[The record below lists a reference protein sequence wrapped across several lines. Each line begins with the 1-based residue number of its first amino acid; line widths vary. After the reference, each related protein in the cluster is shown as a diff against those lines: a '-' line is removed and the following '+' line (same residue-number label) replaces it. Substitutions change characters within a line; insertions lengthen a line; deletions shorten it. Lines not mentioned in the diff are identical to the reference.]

1 MRLFFYY
8 KKKKWGDEMSEAIA
22 AAAKALL
29 KKLAVDLVLDKD
41 KRNKFL
47 LIVGSIVVGLIFLLM
62 TPIVVLSSIG
72 GIEPPTVEL
81 EFNESDFLNSMDD
94 ESRLKFD
101 NIFNQGQA
109 IEDAMTAANI
119 RNQTIKAQL
128 IYLSFFENVQNF
140 NAEAYANLFA
150 IAPNDS
156 DLIAAINSNYDLE
169 INYEDFMRTYTFVMN
184 ATIDPYMFSDVSTK
198 NCADLAAWAENAY
211 LSGWS
216 YYEGCFGEMDK
227 ELRYRCSDNVGL
239 IMGYL
244 RYVPSEKSFNTDVDT
259 LIYNEIGELD
269 TMPDVA
275 GIGLFDGNNF
285 GVYVGNGDAVF
296 ASYDERHIVKSPV
309 AEGNWISWCI
319 FEGIHYPQEVT
330 DRIEEIQNPTEENT
344 EENENGE

>member
-1 MRLFFYY
+1 MT
-8 KKKKWGDEMSEAIA
+8 EAIA

-29 KKLAVDLVLDKD
+29 KKLAVDLALDKD

-62 TPIVVLSSIG
+62 TPVVVLSSIG
-72 GIEPPTVEL
+72 GIDPPSVEL
-81 EFNESDFLNSMDD
+81 EFNESDFLNNLDE
-94 ESRLKFD
+94 ESRKKLE
-101 NIFNQGQA
+101 IMQAQGQA
-109 IEDAMTAANI
+109 IEDAMVGANMGD
-119 RNQTIKAQL
+119 QTIKAQL
-128 IYLSFFENVQNF
+128 IYMSFLENVQYF
-140 NAEAYANLFA
+140 DAESYANLFA
-150 IAPNDS
+150 IAPD
-156 DLIAAINSNYDLE
+156 DETLINAINSNYDLE
-169 INYEDFMRTYTFVMN
+169 INFEDFMRTYTFVMN
-184 ATIDPYMFSDVSTK
+184 ATINPYMFSNVSTK

-227 ELRYRCSDNVGL
+227 ELRYRCADNVGM

-244 RYVPSEKSFNTDVDT
+244 RYIPSEKAFNMSINE

-296 ASYDERHIVKSPV
+296 ASYDERRIVKSPV
-309 AEGNWISWCI
+309 AEGNWISWCA
-319 FEGIHYPQEVT
+319 FEGIDYPQEVT
-330 DRIEEIQNPTEENT
+330 DRIEEIQNPKEENT
-344 EENENGE
+344 EEENENGE

>member
-1 MRLFFYY
+1 MT
-8 KKKKWGDEMSEAIA
+8 EALA

-29 KKLAVDLVLDKD
+29 KKLAVDLALDKD

-47 LIVGSIVVGLIFLLM
+47 LIVGSIVVGVIFLLM
-62 TPIVVLSSIG
+62 TPVVVLSSIG
-72 GIEPPTVEL
+72 GIEPTTVEF
-81 EFNESDFLNSMDD
+81 EFNESDFLNNMDD
-94 ESRLKFD
+94 ESRLKFE
-101 NIFNQGQA
+101 NIQNQGQA
-109 IEDAMTAANI
+109 IEAAMNNADV

-128 IYLSFFENVQNF
+128 IYLSFFENVQYF
-140 NAEAYANLFA
+140 DAESYANLFA

-184 ATIDPYMFSDVSTK
+184 ATIDPYMFSDESTK
-198 NCADLAAWAENAY
+198 NCADLAAWVENAY
-211 LSGWS
+211 LSEWG
-216 YYEGCFGEMDK
+216 YREGCFGEMD
-227 ELRYRCSDNVGL
+227 EDLRYRCADNVGM

-244 RYVPSEKSFNTDVDT
+244 RYISTGKNFDMSINE

-296 ASYDERHIVKSPV
+296 ASYDKGSIVKSPV
-309 AEGNWISWCI
+309 SEGNWISWCT
-319 FEGIHYPQEVT
+319 FNGIDYPQEVT
-330 DRIEEIQNPTEENT
+330 NRIEEIQNPTEENT
-344 EENENGE
+344 EEENENGE

>member
-1 MRLFFYY
+1 MA
-8 KKKKWGDEMSEAIA
+8 EAIA
-22 AAAKALL
+22 AVAKALL
-29 KKLAVDLVLDKD
+29 KKAAVDLALDKD

-72 GIEPPTVEL
+72 GIEPPVVEL
-81 EFNESDFLNSMDD
+81 EFNELDFLNSMDD

-109 IEDAMTAANI
+109 IENAMAAANV
-119 RNQTIKAQL
+119 RSQTIKAQL
-128 IYLSFFENVQNF
+128 IYMSFLENVQYF
-140 NAEAYANLFA
+140 DAESYANLFA
-150 IAPNDS
+150 VAPD
-156 DLIAAINSNYDLE
+156 DETLINAINSNYDLE
-169 INYEDFMRTYTFVMN
+169 INFEDFMRTYTFVMN
-184 ATIDPYMFSDVSTK
+184 ATINPYMFSDFSTK

-227 ELRYRCSDNVGL
+227 ELRYRCADNVGL

-244 RYVPSEKSFNTDVDT
+244 RYIPSEKAFNMSINE

-275 GIGLFDGNNF
+275 GIGFFDGNNF

-296 ASYDERHIVKSPV
+296 ASYDAGRIVKSPV
-309 AEGNWISWCI
+309 SEENWVSWCT
-319 FEGIHYPQEVT
+319 FDGIDYPQEVT
-330 DRIEEIQNPTEENT
+330 DIIEEIQNPTEENT
-344 EENENGE
+344 EEKNEETE

>member
-1 MRLFFYY
+1 MT
-8 KKKKWGDEMSEAIA
+8 EAIA

-29 KKLAVDLVLDKD
+29 KKVAVDLVLDKD

-109 IEDAMTAANI
+109 IEAAMNNADV

-128 IYLSFFENVQNF
+128 IYLSFFENVQYF
-140 NAEAYANLFA
+140 DAEFYANLFA
-150 IAPNDS
+150 IAPD
-156 DLIAAINSNYDLE
+156 DEILINAINSNYDLE
-169 INYEDFMRTYTFVMN
+169 INFEDFMRTYTFVMN
-184 ATIDPYMFSDVSTK
+184 ATINPYMFSDVSTK

-227 ELRYRCSDNVGL
+227 DLRYRCSDNVGL
-239 IMGYL
+239 VMGYL
-244 RYVPSEKSFNTDVDT
+244 RYMPSEKSFNMDVDT

-285 GVYVGNGDAVF
+285 GVYVGNGDAIF
-296 ASYDERHIVKSPV
+296 ASYDEGLIVKSPV
-309 AEGNWISWCI
+309 TEGHWISWCT
-319 FEGIHYPQEVT
+319 FEGIDYPQEVA
-330 DRIEEIQNPTEENT
+330 DKINEIQNPTEENT
-344 EENENGE
+344 EEENENGE